1 MQVQRDIQIVRRSGF
16 NRLMAA
22 AATSDIL
29 FRNTTA
35 VSGGGF
41 NSLSKTGITTLT
53 DAGATGRVP
62 LAYDPTNNRI
72 GIGVAAPTY
81 DVHVQGTTS
90 IGFFATP
97 AGASQLLIQTGTRCI
112 YNTTL
117 EVNDYNTGAERLY
130 LSNGTGDLRNSGWVL
145 PKGVVVVDDD
155 FETTSWNAAAATT
168 GAIWRSALGGG
179 GAITSVTPSRG
190 GVATLFTNDTV
201 PTYIRDNNDQLTT
214 SLQDA
219 PRIYAR
225 FRAAE
230 RANSYKA
237 VGLTDAIPGGAGT
250 APYTNDAVLVIV
262 DGATANANFYVRT
275 VRAGAVQSTDTGV
288 AYDTSH
294 HQWDVIS
301 TTAGVVTVYCDG
313 TLVAT
318 VAAANNPAT
327 NTMLQPVVWTNNT
340 GAAVSSTLG
349 IDVYKLVQSRNTGT
363 GDT

>member
-1 MQVQRDIQIVRRSGF
+1 VY
-16 NRLMAA
+16 LHP
-22 AATSDIL
+22 
-29 FRNTTA
+29 TA
-35 VSGGGF
+35 YSALIHNGQALVVIEEGAY
-41 NSLSKTGITTLT
+41 L
-53 DAGATGRVP
+53 AGWL
-62 LAYDPTNNRI
+62 LA
-72 GIGVAAPTY
+72 
-81 DVHVQGTTS
+81 
-90 IGFFATP
+90 
-97 AGASQLLIQTGTRCI
+97 
-112 YNTTL
+112 
-117 EVNDYNTGAERLY
+117 
-130 LSNGTGDLRNSGWVL
+130 
-145 PKGVVVVDDD
+145 KGVVVVDDD
-155 FETTSWNAAAATT
+155 FEITSWNAAAATT

-190 GVATLFTNDTV
+190 GVATLFTNDTT

-230 RANSYKA
+230 RADSYKA
-237 VGLTDAIPGGAGT
+237 VGLTDAIPGDA
-250 APYTNDAVLVIV
+250 ASVPYTNDAVLVVV
-262 DGATANANFYVRT
+262 DGASANANFYVRT
-275 VRAGAVQSTDTGV
+275 VRGATVTSTDTGV
-288 AYDTSH
+288 AYDASH
-294 HQWDVIS
+294 HRWDVIS

-318 VAAANNPAT
+318 VAAANTPAT